1 MKRNIFLALNGL
13 ETIAVG
19 IYLLVQRNA
28 LLDDHSSR
36 VMHMVHEM
44 GNAQWAVILIAVGVL
59 AMIVGLCNINRSAIQ
74 TVILIVLGGLWF
86 AYAAFFTFS
95 DLHFMT
101 PFHLGTLLSWFVFIQ
116 ILFEAYFGEAR

>member
-1 MKRNIFLALNGL
+1 MKRNIFLVFNGL

-28 LLDDHSSR
+28 LLDDHSSC
-36 VMHMVHEM
+36 VMHMVHQM
-44 GNAQWAVILIAVGVL
+44 GNAEWATVLIAIGAITLVIGAL
-59 AMIVGLCNINRSAIQ
+59 NTNRYGAQIS
-74 TVILIVLGGLWF
+74 VLIVLGGLWF

-116 ILFEAYFGEAR
+116 ILFEAYFGEVR

>member
-1 MKRNIFLALNGL
+1 MKRNIFLLLNGL

-44 GNAQWAVILIAVGVL
+44 GNAQWAAVLIAVGAIALVIGVL
-59 AMIVGLCNINRSAIQ
+59 NTNRYGAQIS
-74 TVILIVLGGLWF
+74 VLIVLGGLWF
-86 AYAAFFTFS
+86 AYAVFFTFS

-116 ILFEAYFGEAR
+116 ILFEAYFGEVR